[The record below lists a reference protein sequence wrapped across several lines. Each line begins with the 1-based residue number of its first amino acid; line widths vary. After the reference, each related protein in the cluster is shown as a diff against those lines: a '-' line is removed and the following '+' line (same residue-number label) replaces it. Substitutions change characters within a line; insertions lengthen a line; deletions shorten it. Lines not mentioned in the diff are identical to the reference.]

1 MQFLEH
7 HLIYEE
13 SFWGHDVRLRHI
25 TQGSNTLVVFFP
37 GQNYSCELPVL
48 HYAVQSATSQ
58 GMDAL
63 ILEYGYQS
71 ARVALEREHRSI
83 LEDEVLQT
91 VRRWSEG
98 YEQLVFVSK
107 SLGTLLAGY
116 TAKHL
121 SNRNIRHLYL
131 TPLDST
137 LTYMQHSAGM
147 VIYGT
152 KDSLF
157 SEESRAKLVSC
168 PDLKIYKVPEAGHGL
183 EISDPRKSAELM
195 SGLVEEYIRFFSSLV
210 EETYHS

>member
-48 HYAVQSATSQ
+48 YYAVQSATSQ

-63 ILEYGYQS
+63 ILEYGFQS
-71 ARVALEREHRSI
+71 ARVALEREQRSI
-83 LEDEVLQT
+83 LEEEILQM
-91 VRRWSEG
+91 VRRGSEG
-98 YEQLVFVSK
+98 YEQLIFVSK

-121 SNRNIRHLYL
+121 TDYSIRHLYL

-137 LTYMQHSAGM
+137 LTYMQHSKGM
-147 VIYGT
+147 VIYGA

-157 SEESRAKLVSC
+157 SEESRAKLASC
-168 PDLKIYKVPEAGHGL
+168 SELKVHQVLEAGHGL
-183 EISDPRKSAELM
+183 ETSNPRKSAELT
-195 SGLVEEYIRFFSSLV
+195 SQLVEEYIRFFTSAK
-210 EETYHS
+210 EETVSL

>member
-25 TQGSNTLVVFFP
+25 KQGSGTLVVFFP
-37 GQNYSCELPVL
+37 GLNYSCELPVL
-48 HYAVQSATSQ
+48 YYAVQSATSQ

-63 ILEYGYQS
+63 ILEYGFQS
-71 ARVALEREHRSI
+71 ARVALEREQRSI
-83 LEDEVLQT
+83 LEDEVLQM

-98 YEQLVFVSK
+98 YERLIFVSK

-116 TAKHL
+116 TAGHL
-121 SNRNIRHLYL
+121 ANQPIRHLYL

-137 LTYMQHSAGM
+137 LTYMQHSTGV
-147 VIYGT
+147 VIYGA

-157 SEESRAKLVSC
+157 SEESRAKLASFPEWKVHKI
-168 PDLKIYKVPEAGHGL
+168 PDAGHGL
-183 EISDPRKSAELM
+183 ETTDPRKSAELM
-195 SGLVEEYIRFFSSLV
+195 SALIEEYIRFFTSAA
-210 EETYHS
+210 EEHIHR

>member
-7 HLIYEE
+7 RLIYEE
-13 SFWGHDVRLRHI
+13 SFWGRDVRLRHM

-48 HYAVQSATSQ
+48 HYAVQSAASQ
-58 GMDAL
+58 GLDTL

-71 ARVALEREHRSI
+71 ARVALEREQRSI
-83 LEDEVLQT
+83 LEEEVSQT

-98 YEQLVFVSK
+98 YDELIFVSK

-116 TAKHL
+116 TAEQL
-121 SNRNIRHLYL
+121 GSRNIRHLYV

-137 LTYMQHSAGM
+137 LMYMQHSAGM
-147 VIYGT
+147 VVYGN

-157 SEESRAKLVSC
+157 GEESRAKLAFC
-168 PDLKIYKVPEAGHGL
+168 PLKVHIVPDAGHGL
-183 EISDPRKSAELM
+183 EVTDPRRSAELM
-195 SGLVEEYIRFFSSLV
+195 SALIDVYIRFFSSLA
-210 EETYHS
+210 EETYQR

>member
-1 MQFLEH
+1 MEH

-48 HYAVQSATSQ
+48 YYAVQSATSQ

-63 ILEYGYQS
+63 ILEYGFQS
-71 ARVALEREHRSI
+71 ARVALEREQRSI
-83 LEDEVLQT
+83 LEDEVLQMIG
-91 VRRWSEG
+91 RWSEE
-98 YEQLVFVSK
+98 YERLIFVSK

-116 TAKHL
+116 TARHL
-121 SNRNIRHLYL
+121 TSHHIRHLYL

-137 LTYMQHSAGM
+137 LTYMQHSSGM
-147 VIYGT
+147 VIYGA

-157 SEESRAKLVSC
+157 SEESRAKLASF
-168 PDLKIYKVPEAGHGL
+168 PELKVHKVLDAGHGL
-183 EISDPRKSAELM
+183 ETSDPRKSAELM
-195 SGLVEEYIRFFSSLV
+195 SALIEIYIRFFTSIV
-210 EETYHS
+210 EETYSS